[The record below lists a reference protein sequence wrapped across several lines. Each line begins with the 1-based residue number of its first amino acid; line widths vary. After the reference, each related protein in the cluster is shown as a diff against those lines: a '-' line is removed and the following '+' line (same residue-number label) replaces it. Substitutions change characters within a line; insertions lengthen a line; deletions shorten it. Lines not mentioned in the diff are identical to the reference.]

1 MCSSASAHI
10 KDFWKENSK
19 ARLVVA
25 YGSIDTLIDDLANV
39 LDDVLTDNDAVQRYL
54 STLQSRQA
62 ATSQPKAGE

>member
-1 MCSSASAHI
+1 M
-10 KDFWKENSK
+10 
-19 ARLVVA
+19 A